1 VTVYAITPR
10 SNADAIVDCVNLG
23 YLTADMVTL
32 DPTYGEGAF
41 WRRWR
46 PRHLVACDLNPA
58 KSPIGYPV
66 DFTELPWPRCFD
78 AVIFDPP
85 YKLNGTGG
93 SHASDHRFGVDTAG
107 VPWRERLDLAAEGV
121 REAAR
126 VLVPGGTLLI
136 KCQDQ
141 VASGAVRW
149 QSHDLARVAALA
161 GCPLVDSLIVP
172 NHIGQPPE
180 RGCRRCH
187 RTGHERVRVAPVCSN
202 CGGSGWVTTTQHHA
216 RRNYSTLLIHRKAG
230 RRR

>member
-1 VTVYAITPR
+1 VTVLALAART
-10 SNADAIVDCVNLG
+10 NADAIVDVVELG
-23 YLTADMVTL
+23 YLSADMVTL
-32 DPTYGEGAF
+32 DPTFGEGAF

-46 PRHLVACDLNPA
+46 PAHLVACDLNPT

-66 DFTELPWPRCFD
+66 DFTDLPWPRCFD
-78 AVIFDPP
+78 AVVFDPP

-107 VPWRERLDLAAEGV
+107 VAWQARYRLIEAGI

-126 VLVPGGTLLI
+126 VLVPGGTLLV

-149 QSHDLARVAALA
+149 QTHDFARVAALA

-172 NHIGQPPE
+172 NHVEQPAE

-187 RTGHERVRVAPVCSN
+187 RTGHERVRVAPVCTN
-202 CGGSGWVTTTQHHA
+202 CGGSGWVTPSQVHI
-216 RRNYSTLLIHRKAG
+216 RRNYSTLLVHRKA
-230 RRR
+230 RRRK

>member
-1 VTVYAITPR
+1 MTVFAIAART
-10 SNADAIVDCVNLG
+10 NADAIVDCVKLG
-23 YLTADMVTL
+23 YLHADMVTL

-58 KSPIGYPV
+58 KSPLGHPI

-93 SHASDHRFGVDTAG
+93 SHVSDARFGVDTA
-107 VPWRERLDLAAEGV
+107 VPWKARYRLIEDGI

-136 KCQDQ
+136 KCQSQ
-141 VASGAVRW
+141 VASGSVRW
-149 QSHDLARVAALA
+149 QDMDFATVAAQA
-161 GCPLVDSLIVP
+161 GCPMIDSLLVP
-172 NHIGQPPE
+172 NHVEQPPA
-180 RGCRRCH
+180 RGCRRCR
-187 RTGHERVRVAPVCSN
+187 RTGHETIRVNPVCSS
-202 CGGSGWVTTTQHHA
+202 CHGAGWITPDQVHA
-216 RRNYSTLLIHRKAG
+216 RRNYSTLLICRK
-230 RRR
+230 RRRAT